1 MINPDNKALNATDT
15 MPENERLNRLIAI
28 KEKKIKQQQIA
39 IGALVLLIV
48 LSSLVGIYAAYLIKP
63 IATANNYDSL
73 VNVLK
78 SKDKYIGIVEA
89 DLSKQTDRRVK
100 AENALRDRKP
110 IYVTR
115 VDSIIK
121 SAPDTCKEYLI
132 AVKNE
137 CDTLQAKSDSLINEL
152 KIEVAKSDTVI
163 EAYKSKGET
172 LEHFND
178 KLTSENK
185 ELGKENK
192 QLSKYNKRAKFW
204 GKVAIGAAV
213 VWTGVVMW
221 VTVVK

>member
-1 MINPDNKALNATDT
+1 MDELDNKALNAT
-15 MPENERLNRLIAI
+15 
-28 KEKKIKQQQIA
+28 EKKDTRLQVGIVSGA
-39 IGALVLLIV
+39 IVGFIVAIIALVLMRGCEQQPKLAKD
-48 LSSLVGIYAAYLIKP
+48 YK
-63 IATANNYDSL
+63 NENDSL
-73 VNVLK
+73 RNVLK

-89 DLSKQTDRRVK
+89 DLSKQTDKRVK

-115 VDSIIK
+115 VERII
-121 SAPDTCKEYLI
+121 SNAPDTCKEYLI

-152 KIEVAKSDTVI
+152 KMEVAKSDTVI

-178 KLTSENK
+178 RLTSENK

-192 QLSKYNKRAKFW
+192 QLVKSNKRTKFW

-213 VWTGVVMW
+213 VWTGFVMW
-221 VTVVK
+221 VTISK